1 MMIECEKKSK
11 LRCLN
16 CGRQDCDMWK
26 ITKILDDLGIL
37 NGGAIDEEKVY
48 RR

>member
-1 MMIECEKKSK
+1 MIECEKKSK

-26 ITKILDDLGIL
+26 ITKILDDLGIFRS
-37 NGGAIDEEKVY
+37 EK
-48 RR
+48 RENK